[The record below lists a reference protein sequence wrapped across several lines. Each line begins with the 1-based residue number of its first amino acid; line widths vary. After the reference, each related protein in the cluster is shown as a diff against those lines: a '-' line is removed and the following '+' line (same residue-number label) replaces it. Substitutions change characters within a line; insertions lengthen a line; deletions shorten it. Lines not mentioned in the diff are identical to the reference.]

1 MMKKRTC
8 LVCIAIGV
16 IATIMG
22 FALMDAVE
30 EMSFYDVSANMRDI
44 IEMSPAFLL
53 AVGFI
58 CAALGVVLLLVNLS
72 SGAKPA
78 TRRWGRL
85 LDKETGVY
93 DIVTIEFEN
102 GARERLVVSDKRKT
116 IVSVND
122 VGIFT
127 TKGRYLIGFERATY

>member
-1 MMKKRTC
+1 MKKKTC
-8 LVCIAIGV
+8 LVCIAVGV
-16 IATIMG
+16 IATVMG

-30 EMSFYDVSANMRDI
+30 EMSFYNVSANMRDL
-44 IEMSPAFLL
+44 IEISPAILL
-53 AVGFI
+53 TVGFI
-58 CAALGVVLLLVNLS
+58 CAALGVVLLLINLS

-78 TRRWGRL
+78 TKRWGRI

-102 GARERLVVSDKRKT
+102 GVRERLVVSDKRKT

-122 VGIFT
+122 VGFFT
-127 TKGRYLIGFERATY
+127 TKGRYIIGFERATY